1 MTASL
6 QGSVN
11 IQTKSIKTA
20 LDRINEL
27 HDKLK
32 SLDSVTKALEKTQ
45 GRRAKSEQDTA
56 AATKRSTSAQQAQE
70 KVMMKNLTL
79 LERAANTRANY
90 SQKIQQSNRSE
101 QEQASLLARVNNAFT
116 QYSAAVK
123 RAEGDSVKLA
133 NAKAQLATATGSV
146 DRTLK
151 QQNTT
156 QQNTQKSA
164 VATERALGQLNA
176 QYQRAV
182 SAVNNSA
189 LSDTEKAAALNRL
202 QREYGQTQASLRKY
216 QAGTVNAVKA
226 QNTFRNST
234 TQTQEAVRK
243 ANREFRGKEI
253 TSFNS
258 KFRDLTGSV
267 QVALGPLSGV
277 ASRMTALAGL
287 FNRNAASIAAVLA
300 TTTGFTVALSRTL
313 TVGKEAERQILS
325 LDAQINALGLSTQ
338 VTSAELNEMAH
349 RIAASTL
356 TSAQAVREA
365 QQSLLSFRNIGV
377 DSFEDTLLAAQGLS
391 VAFGGSLQSNLQR
404 LGRLLDDPISNFD
417 ALNRR
422 GITFNKQE
430 RERITL
436 LQETGRITEAQN
448 VVMKR
453 FEGIM
458 EGATGAT
465 GGLAGSLD
473 TLAGNADITFEKLYK
488 MGGAGDLAAEAVSGL
503 ADRVLA
509 FSESDEAVKLANA
522 FAAAVRK
529 LTIAGEFLVDN
540 LGAISTGIAALAGS
554 ALAKGIISITALTAR
569 TVGATGALTLFGDVI
584 TRASAKNV
592 AAANSFRILGGAVTT
607 SHAATKASTAA
618 LIPYS
623 KAATAASVTSK
634 TAAGS
639 VTLLSRAVNGFKAA
653 LGPIALVIQAAFAV
667 GSIYLFNDAMSE
679 TTSEVSRLDDAI
691 NRLGSESSLLES
703 QMDSTAKAFFSDE
716 LKELREN
723 QKVLSNTTRAFRDT
737 ETVVGSLE
745 GKLSDASDRV
755 SELAS
760 SGANANLATFQRLNP
775 SAGLEEFE
783 KAKQQFAEAKK
794 EMNNYSAQL
803 QKAKNRSSQLA
814 TEQENLLESGEQL
827 RSTIKNG
834 VKNLSEEEKK
844 RLDVR
849 NAINEQLSSSQELTT
864 SENQRV
870 EKAKA
875 NIKNLEN
882 QLEVAKQTKGIS
894 EEQVKALEQEIV
906 AANKY
911 LTVQRESTK
920 AAREQAAQNRM
931 SAEMLSELSA
941 MQARANI
948 YTQATTKSDLE
959 ARLAAA
965 EREKEIRKNVSAIS
979 DMTTQTKLATAA
991 KLGINTAGMTEA
1003 QVVSELTSKYREQAQ
1018 ALSNAQKSA
1027 QGLFN
1032 LRQKASELSSDS
1044 DSIQG
1049 IKAQFDEKGQGV
1061 DAAYQKAMIDSTLT
1075 DAQREEAVSL
1085 YVKSMT
1091 ELEKQKQTALNEAMQ
1106 SAEEA
1111 SQLSPISDLEK
1122 LKQDYD
1128 ERRQVII
1135 DKLGQERAEHEGFLA
1150 DLKADYNNAKFMTS
1164 FANHATAATDVL
1176 GGAMSA
1182 MSSLGK
1188 QQTKE
1193 YQQMALVQAAISQS
1207 LAVAQAW
1214 DDPEVPT
1221 WAKIGTAAMAGA
1233 QVAAQIKQI
1242 KSQSFATGGYVS
1254 GAGTGTSDSIQARL
1268 SDGEYVVNA
1277 AATRMLGKDY
1287 LDQLNSGRVPR
1298 MNTGGSVGRVPSVQS
1313 SGSNQGWGD
1322 LSVQVINEGNGQM
1335 EATRT
1340 EQGYDE
1346 NGQMQMRVF
1355 VRQVV
1360 QEEMDA
1366 GRMDGSMA
1374 RNFGTTRK
1382 PTRR

>member
-133 NAKAQLATATGSV
+133 NVKAQLATATGSV

-156 QQNTQKSA
+156 QQSTQKSA
-164 VATERALGQLNA
+164 VATERAIGQLNA

-377 DSFEDTLLAAQGLS
+377 GAFEDTLLAAQGLS

-436 LQETGRITEAQN
+436 LQETGRVTEAQN
-448 VVMKR
+448 VIMGR
-453 FEGIM
+453 FEGLID
-458 EGATGAT
+458 GATAAT
-465 GGLAGSLD
+465 GGLSGSLD
-473 TLAGNADITFEKLYK
+473 ALGDNAALTFERLYE
-488 MGGAGDLAAEAVSGL
+488 MGGAGDLAAEAISGL
-503 ADRVLA
+503 ANRVLA

-522 FAAAVRK
+522 FAAAITK
-529 LTIAGEFLVDN
+529 LTVVGEFLVDN
-540 LGAISTGIAALAGS
+540 LGAIATGVAALAGS
-554 ALAKGIISITALTAR
+554 ALAKGIISLTSLTAR
-569 TVGATGALTLFGDVI
+569 TVGATGALSLF
-584 TRASAKNV
+584 SK
-592 AAANSFRILGGAVTT
+592 AVTT
-607 SHAATKASTAA
+607 SSTA
-618 LIPYS
+618 S
-623 KAATAASVTSK
+623 KA
-634 TAAGS
+634 AAGS
-639 VTLLSRAVNGFKAA
+639 VGLLSRSVNVLKAS

-667 GSIYLFNDAMSE
+667 GSIYLFNEAMSE
-679 TTSEVSRLDDAI
+679 TTSEVNRLDDAI
-691 NRLGSESSLLES
+691 QRLGSESSLLES
-703 QMDSTAKAFFSDE
+703 QLDNITKSFFSDE
-716 LKELREN
+716 LAELREN
-723 QKVLSNTTRAFRDT
+723 QKVLSNTTAAFRAT
-737 ETVVGSLE
+737 QSVVSGLENDIKSMNDELSNKDAVLSQASLGVQQAQNAE
-745 GKLSDASDRV
+745 QAKKARKEYNDLV
-755 SELAS
+755 NKYEEMTSEL
-760 SGANANLATFQRLNP
+760 
-775 SAGLEEFE
+775 
-783 KAKQQFAEAKK
+783 KQNEQ
-794 EMNNYSAQL
+794 
-803 QKAKNRSSQLA
+803 QLA
-814 TEQENLLESGEQL
+814 NVRLRAKELSNQQKDLFETGENLRKSIQ
-827 RSTIKNG
+827 SG

-844 RLDVR
+844 RIDVR

-920 AAREQAAQNRM
+920 VAREQAAQNRM

-979 DMTTQTKLATAA
+979 DMTTETKLATAA

-1003 QVVSELTSKYREQAQ
+1003 QVVSELSNKYREQAQ
-1018 ALSNAQKSA
+1018 SLSSAQRSAESLFNFKQQLVSIQEKESSGLEQVNSKYKRQAEELRQSFGGSILPSMSQSEIDARVAELQTGIQTLDEAQKREINKL
-1027 QGLFN
+1027 Q
-1032 LRQKASELSSDS
+1032 QEAS
-1044 DSIQG
+1044 
-1049 IKAQFDEKGQGV
+1049 
-1061 DAAYQKAMIDSTLT
+1061 
-1075 DAQREEAVSL
+1075 R
-1085 YVKSMT
+1085 
-1091 ELEKQKQTALNEAMQ
+1091 
-1106 SAEEA
+1106 A
-1111 SQLSPISDLEK
+1111 SQLSPLSNTEQLRQDFDQRKQTLSEIFGEESQMYKTHLAS
-1122 LKQDYD
+1122 LK
-1128 ERRQVII
+1128 
-1135 DKLGQERAEHEGFLA
+1135 GQYEQQNFHME
-1150 DLKADYNNAKFMTS
+1150 
-1164 FANHATAATDVL
+1164 FANQAKAANNIL
-1176 GGAMSA
+1176 GGAMETMQA
-1182 MSSLGK
+1182 MGK
-1188 QQTKE
+1188 ENSKE
-1193 YQQMALVQAAISQS
+1193 YQTMAIGQALIQQAM
-1207 LAVAQAW
+1207 AVNSVWA
-1214 DDPEVPT
+1214 DPSVPF
-1221 WAKIGTAAMAGA
+1221 WGKIGLSAMAGA
-1233 QVAAQIKQI
+1233 QVAGQIKQI

-1268 SDGEYVVNA
+1268 SDGEYVINA

-1287 LDQLNSGRVPR
+1287 LNQLNSGRVPR
-1298 MNTGGSVGRVPSVQS
+1298 MNTGGNVGRVPTVQS